1 MRNPSFRLL
10 TTPSIEEECR
20 SSYAQSMHP
29 DPRFYKYIWWV
40 FWEESP
46 VDGAEFLED
55 AYAINT
61 ATAMALMEDLL
72 QKRKPHWIYNR
83 QIPRLDPGVTPF
95 DPSHLRWKDT
105 RFAPP
110 LSEDSD
116 AEWQGH
122 R

>member
-1 MRNPSFRLL
+1 MRTPSFSLL
-10 TTPSIEEECR
+10 ATRSTEEGFR

-29 DPRFYKYIWWV
+29 DPRFYKYLWWV
-40 FWEESP
+40 FWEESL
-46 VDGAEFLED
+46 VDGAEFLDD
-55 AYAINT
+55 AYAVNT
-61 ATAMALMEDLL
+61 ATAMALMDDLI

-95 DPSHLRWKDT
+95 DPLHRRWKDT
-105 RFAPP
+105 KFPPP

-116 AEWQGH
+116 AEWQGY